1 MDIHILTL
9 FPDMF
14 RGPFDESIVKR
25 AVDKGLTS
33 IHIHNIR
40 DYAQDKHRVV
50 DDYPFG
56 GGGGMVLKPEP
67 LFLAVESVK
76 SSIAETKSH
85 ERAAEAP
92 VILLTPQGSVL
103 TQETAGGL
111 ALHRDLL
118 LICGHYEG
126 VDERVRERLVDR
138 EISIGDFVLSGGEIP
153 AMVLVDA
160 TVRLIPGVVG
170 DTASIA
176 DDTHASGL
184 IQFPQYTRPATY
196 RDWSTPPVLLS
207 GNHEAI
213 RRWRRRQS
221 LRRTL
226 RQRPDL
232 LAEASLSP
240 EDLRLLADPEEEEAE
255 S

>member
-1 MDIHILTL
+1 M
-9 FPDMF
+9 
-14 RGPFDESIVKR
+14 
-25 AVDKGLTS
+25 
-33 IHIHNIR
+33 
-40 DYAQDKHRVV
+40 
-50 DDYPFG
+50 
-56 GGGGMVLKPEP
+56 
-67 LFLAVESVK
+67 
-76 SSIAETKSH
+76 
-85 ERAAEAP
+85 
-92 VILLTPQGSVL
+92 
-103 TQETAGGL
+103 
-111 ALHRDLL
+111 
-118 LICGHYEG
+118 
-126 VDERVRERLVDR
+126 DERVRERLVDR

-196 RDWSTPPVLLS
+196 RHWPTPPVLLS